1 MKNKIDWINHLIAF
15 LSALLGILI
24 AFQLEDY
31 QDKQREKEELQ
42 ITLTAVKNEVEN
54 NIKIYQTN
62 IEQLSAWLDYYDL
75 YALSMRKGDVEV
87 NKFEFDIL
95 MSNSRKDSWNQ
106 KEMVNDSILVVKAIS
121 DLFIIDTAPITGI
134 SSSSWQAG
142 LYSGSVNRLSYDN
155 LSKLTSGARANTIT

>member
-87 NKFEFDIL
+87 NKFEFD
-95 MSNSRKDSWNQ
+95 
-106 KEMVNDSILVVKAIS
+106 
-121 DLFIIDTAPITGI
+121 F
-134 SSSSWQAG
+134 
-142 LYSGSVNRLSYDN
+142 
-155 LSKLTSGARANTIT
+155 